1 MKLPFEKK
9 VLCGNYYVIKRNR
22 KLSGKEAKKLQTIQG
37 LPSEIQE
44 KLTHNSLPYISVGT
58 ISGSWK
64 IEFIAGM
71 SMYNALDEI
80 PVALDSE
87 GKLTY
92 YGDGYRT
99 LGNIFNGWMAYTSTV
114 GDTRYQN
121 EVLKAMQDYIDR
133 ASAANSDPL
142 PDTDNAEVLDDAVLD
157 EESRQ
162 TLLDI
167 HKQMQKEAGNEQ

>member
-9 VLCGNYYVIKRNR
+9 VLCGNYYVIKRNK
-22 KLSGKEAKKLQTIQG
+22 KLSNKEAAQLRTIEG
-37 LPSEIQE
+37 LPEEIQ
-44 KLTHNSLPYISVGT
+44 KSIARHSLPFVSVAT

-64 IEFIAGM
+64 IEFVAGM
-71 SMYNALDEI
+71 SMYNAIDEI
-80 PVALDSE
+80 PVAVDGE
-87 GKLTY
+87 GNCTY

-114 GDTRYQN
+114 GDIRYQN
-121 EVLKAMQDYIDR
+121 EVMKAMQDYLDR
-133 ASAANSDPL
+133 ASVAGSDPL
-142 PDTDNAEVLDDAVLD
+142 PEAENKEVLDDAVLE

-167 HKQMQKEAGNEQ
+167 HKRIKEEAKDE